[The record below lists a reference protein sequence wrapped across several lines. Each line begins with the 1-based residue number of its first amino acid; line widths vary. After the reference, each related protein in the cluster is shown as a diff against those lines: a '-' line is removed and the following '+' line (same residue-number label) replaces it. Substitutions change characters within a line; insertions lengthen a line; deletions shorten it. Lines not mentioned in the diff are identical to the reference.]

1 MFGLG
6 ATELLII
13 LLIGLLF
20 FGAKRLPEIGR
31 ALGRARRE
39 FGQSSQGES
48 AAKAPDQAGAPG
60 KSSAPEDGG
69 LEAEIK
75 DQLLS
80 RVPGLGRINRLK
92 KTLDKA
98 GRVVDSLDKKS

>member
-6 ATELLII
+6 ATEI
-13 LLIGLLF
+13 LLILVVAFIF

-31 ALGRARRE
+31 ALGRAHRE
-39 FGQSSQGES
+39 FSQSSRAES
-48 AAKAPDQAGAPG
+48 AAKTPDQAGAPAQ
-60 KSSAPEDGG
+60 SSGPEGGG
-69 LEAEIK
+69 LEAELK
-75 DQLLS
+75 DQILS
-80 RVPGLGRINRLK
+80 HVPGLGRINRLK